1 MRILVVGPVFA
12 DSFADNVVVTLQAM
26 GHTVVSEAGI
36 RFRHHGNRYLNA
48 FWRELDAG
56 FPAVELSYFEGL
68 LRQARNF
75 QPELVLVTH
84 GRVPPQVVAKLKQ
97 SCSGKVACW
106 YTDSVIGVYRHY
118 LVAAPYDVVFLKEP
132 FLVRAF
138 REKLGTNAHYLPE
151 CCNPM
156 WHKRMS
162 LTEEDRAK
170 YGCDVAAL
178 GTLHYWRAAVLKPF
192 ADYDLKIWGTDPP
205 SYIDSPLRK
214 NYTNHY
220 VTREETSKALGAA
233 KVAINT
239 IHYSEIEGVNKTLFA
254 AAGCGAFEI
263 AEWKP
268 ALPQL
273 FEPER
278 EIVTYRTGQ
287 ELKEK
292 VDYYLARPEERA
304 EISEGSYARA
314 QREHTYELRLKRML
328 DILGFTTA
336 TCEPSEKVGALRTQ
350 Q

>member
-1 MRILVVGPVFA
+1 MKVLVVGPQFA
-12 DSFADNVVVTLQAM
+12 DSFADNVVATLQAM
-26 GHTVVSEAGI
+26 GHSVICGAGL

-56 FPAVELSYFEGL
+56 FLALELSYFEGL
-68 LRQARNF
+68 LRQAREF

-97 SCSGKVACW
+97 TCSGKVVCW
-106 YTDSVIGVYRHY
+106 FTDQVMGLYRHY
-118 LVAAPYDVVFLKEP
+118 LPAAPYDAVFLKEP

-151 CCNPM
+151 CCNPL
-156 WHKRMS
+156 WHKRMC
-162 LTEEDRAK
+162 LTEEARAR
-170 YGCDVAAL
+170 YGCDLAAL

-192 ADYDLKIWGTDPP
+192 ADYDLKIWGADAP

-214 NYTNHY
+214 KYTNHY
-220 VTREETSKALGAA
+220 VAGEEASKALQAA
-233 KVAINT
+233 KVVINT
-239 IHYSEIEGVNKTLFA
+239 VGYWEIEGVNCTLFV
-254 AAGCGAFEI
+254 AAGCGAFQI
-263 AEWKP
+263 VEWKP
-268 ALPQL
+268 DLPQL
-273 FEPER
+273 FEPGR

-304 EISEGSYARA
+304 EISDGAHARA

-328 DILGFTTA
+328 DVLGFTTA
-336 TCEPSEKVGALRTQ
+336 TYEPSEKAGASRREQ
-350 Q
+350 